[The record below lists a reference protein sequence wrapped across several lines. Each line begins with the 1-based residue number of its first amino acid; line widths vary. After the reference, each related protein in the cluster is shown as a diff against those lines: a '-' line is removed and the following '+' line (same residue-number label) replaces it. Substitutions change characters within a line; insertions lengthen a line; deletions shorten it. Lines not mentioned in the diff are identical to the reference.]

1 MDDEVYINT
10 TNSPRILHPQKK
22 TQLTSSFSS
31 IFRTNHYTLETLH
44 FDLHLTIMRSILF
57 GMLALVASVSALPA
71 PEPELEARGNPCGL
85 VGACPTLG
93 EMKCCGTGFVT
104 CDYSGWVYR
113 ECGPGTVCH
122 QLPAP
127 GPLFCGYP
135 PRF

>member
-1 MDDEVYINT
+1 
-10 TNSPRILHPQKK
+10 
-22 TQLTSSFSS
+22 
-31 IFRTNHYTLETLH
+31 
-44 FDLHLTIMRSILF
+44 MRSTIIGL
-57 GMLALVASVSALPA
+57 LALVASVSALPN
-71 PEPELEARGNPCGL
+71 PELEARGGKPCGL

-113 ECGPGTVCH
+113 DCGPGTTCH

-135 PRF
+135 PKF